1 MAPIVSIRHSAYFA
15 HVTRLRQRDLQ
26 AILSFLAEAAQVEF
40 DQPYPLAF
48 LARLADL
55 VPCDAIT
62 YQELDPHL
70 QHFYSMVE
78 FPLETEA
85 AEGDEDAYWRVAPC
99 PTLGFRE
106 RTGRLDAIRTSDL
119 IDRRRYLNLPIYREY
134 FRPAG
139 VDHVIDLGLPS
150 PHPRIRSFVLFREVG
165 ASDFSERDRDVLEA
179 LRPHLYQMEAHA
191 ALRRRLVEALAEHD
205 GDGYGGICAGLTPR
219 EREVVE
225 LLAQG
230 MTNAEIA
237 ATLWVAP
244 STVKKHL
251 ENVYAK
257 TGVGRRAAL
266 VAARHALPG

>member
-1 MAPIVSIRHSAYFA
+1 MVSIRHSAYFE
-15 HVTRLRQRDLQ
+15 HVTRLRQSDLE
-26 AILSFLAEAAQVEF
+26 AILSFLADAGQVEF
-40 DQPYPLAF
+40 DHPYPLDF
-48 LARLADL
+48 LARLQDL

-62 YQELDPHL
+62 YQELDPH
-70 QHFYSMVE
+70 QQRFYSMVE
-78 FPLETEA
+78 FPSETEST
-85 AEGDEDAYWRVAPC
+85 EGDEDAYWRVAPC
-99 PTLGFRE
+99 PTLDFRE
-106 RTGRLDAIRTSDL
+106 RTGRLDAVRTSDL
-119 IDRRRYLNLPIYREY
+119 IDRRRYRNLPIFQEY

-139 VDHVIDLGLPS
+139 VEHIIDLGLPA
-150 PHPRIRSFVLFREVG
+150 PHPQIRSFVLFREVG

-179 LRPHLYQMEAHA
+179 LRPHLYQLEAHA
-191 ALRRRLVEALAEHD
+191 ALRRRLVEALGEHD
-205 GDGYGGICAGLTPR
+205 GDRDGGICAGLTPR

-225 LLAQG
+225 LLAEG

>member
-1 MAPIVSIRHSAYFA
+1 MDSIRHSAYFGG
-15 HVTRLRQRDLQ
+15 VTRLRQRDLE
-26 AILSFLAEAAQVEF
+26 AILDFLADAAQVEF
-40 DQPYPLAF
+40 DQPYPLDF
-48 LARLADL
+48 VARLGDL

-62 YQELDPHL
+62 YQEVDPHL

-78 FPLETEA
+78 YPEETEA
-85 AEGDEDAYWRVAPC
+85 SEGDEETYWRVAPC
-99 PTLGFRE
+99 PTLDFRE
-106 RTGRLDAIRTSDL
+106 RTGRLDAVRTSDL

-139 VDHVIDLGLPS
+139 VEHIIDLGLPA
-150 PHPRIRSFVLFREVG
+150 PQGRIRSFVLFRDTG

-179 LRPHLYQMEAHA
+179 LRPHLYALEAHA

-205 GDGYGGICAGLTPR
+205 GNGNRDCTIYAGLTPR
-219 EREVVE
+219 ERDVVE
-225 LLAQG
+225 LLTQG

-237 ATLWVAP
+237 AALWVAP

-257 TGVGRRAAL
+257 TGVGRRAA

>member
-1 MAPIVSIRHSAYFA
+1 M
-15 HVTRLRQRDLQ
+15 TRLRQSDLE
-26 AILSFLAEAAQVEF
+26 AILSFLADAGQVEF
-40 DQPYPLAF
+40 DHPYPLDF
-48 LARLADL
+48 LARLRDL

-62 YQELDPHL
+62 YQELDPH
-70 QHFYSMVE
+70 QQRFYSMVE
-78 FPLETEA
+78 FPSETEST
-85 AEGDEDAYWRVAPC
+85 EGDEDAYWRVAPC
-99 PTLGFRE
+99 PTLDFRE
-106 RTGRLDAIRTSDL
+106 RTGRLDAVRTSDL
-119 IDRRRYLNLPIYREY
+119 IDRRRYRNLPIFQEY

-139 VDHVIDLGLPS
+139 VEHIIDLGLPA
-150 PHPRIRSFVLFREVG
+150 PHPQIRSFVLFREVG

-179 LRPHLYQMEAHA
+179 LRPHLYQLEAHA

-205 GDGYGGICAGLTPR
+205 GDRDGGICAGLTPR

-225 LLAQG
+225 LLAEG